1 MDQPNKVKSH
11 ESEARDADFHTGA
24 VEDGKDDMINEQI
37 LPVFASTE
45 PFGYE
50 GSASD
55 QQIVGG
61 DDPNAEA
68 QDEGNKGRS
77 RQDFLGPG
85 GD

>member
-1 MDQPNKVKSH
+1 MEKRKSH
-11 ESEARDADFHTGA
+11 QSEAQDVDFRTGA
-24 VEDGKDDMINEQI
+24 VEDGQDDMMNEQI

-50 GSASD
+50 GSAAD

-61 DDPNAEA
+61 DDPE
-68 QDEGNKGRS
+68 DEEGEETGKGHA
-77 RQDFLGPG
+77 RQDILGPG

>member
-1 MDQPNKVKSH
+1 MDPKQSH
-11 ESEARDADFHTGA
+11 ENEAHDSDFKTGA
-24 VEDGKDDMINEQI
+24 VEDGQDDMIDEQI

-61 DDPNAEA
+61 HEEGEPDEEGDD
-68 QDEGNKGRS
+68 KGHS
-77 RQDFLGPG
+77 RRDVLGPG